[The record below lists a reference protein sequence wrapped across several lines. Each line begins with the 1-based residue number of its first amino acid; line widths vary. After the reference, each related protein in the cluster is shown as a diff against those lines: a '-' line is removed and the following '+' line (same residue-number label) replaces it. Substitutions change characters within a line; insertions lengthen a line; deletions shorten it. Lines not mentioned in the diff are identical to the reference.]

1 MIKVLIIDDKEMVRQ
16 KIVQQ
21 LLETDDISVSGEAT
35 GGHEAMDMLS
45 EIQCDVALLDIAMPD
60 LDGFET
66 LKLLREKYPDL
77 PVIMLSIFPADQYA
91 DRAIK
96 AGANGYIS
104 KSNASA
110 KLNSAVRKAARGNR

>member
-1 MIKVLIIDDKEMVRQ
+1 MIRVLIIDDKEMVRQ
-16 KIVQQ
+16 KIVQL

-35 GGHEAMDMLS
+35 SGHDGLDMLS
-45 EIQCDVALLDIAMPD
+45 KIPCDVALLDIAMPY

-77 PVIMLSIFPADQYA
+77 PVIMLSIFPEDQYA
-91 DRAIK
+91 TRAMK
-96 AGANGYIS
+96 AGATGCIA

-110 KLNSAVRKAARGNR
+110 KLNSAVRKAARENR